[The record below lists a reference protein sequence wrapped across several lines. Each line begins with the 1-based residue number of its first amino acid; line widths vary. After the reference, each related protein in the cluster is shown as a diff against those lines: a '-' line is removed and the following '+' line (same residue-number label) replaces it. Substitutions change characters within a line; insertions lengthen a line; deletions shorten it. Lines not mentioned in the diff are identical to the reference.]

1 MAGIELNYEG
11 DIAVLTLNNTARH
24 NALGKSDIDAIV
36 DAVREAQKRARVLLV
51 TGAGDQTFC
60 AGALLSDMQSG
71 SLNPDAFERVT
82 DALFACPIPTIAA
95 LNGNAFGGGV
105 ELALCC
111 DFRFAREGI
120 RLQIPAAHIGICY
133 PANGIRRLVAT
144 LGLDTAKHLLLTG
157 QPIEGDALQY
167 TGAIERVLP
176 QDELLPTAWQRAQQL
191 ALHAPL
197 SMKGMKEL
205 LNRAAVDEWDDN
217 RYRDISKRCLLSE
230 DLIEGLAAKKE
241 KRSPHFKGK

>member
-1 MAGIELNYEG
+1 MAGIDINYEG
-11 DIAVLTLNNTARH
+11 HIAVLTLNNPERH
-24 NALGKSDIDAIV
+24 NALGKLDIDAMV
-36 DAVREAQKRARVLLV
+36 DNIREAQKRARVLLI
-51 TGAGDQTFC
+51 TGAGDHTFC

-82 DALFACPIPTIAA
+82 NALFACPIPTIAV

-120 RLQIPAAHIGICY
+120 RLQIPAAQIGICY

-157 QPIEGDALQY
+157 QAIEGPALQY
-167 TGAIERVLP
+167 TGAIEQVLP
-176 QDELLPTAWQRAQQL
+176 AEQLLPSAWQRAKEL
-191 ALHAPL
+191 CLHAPL

-217 RYRDISKRCLLSE
+217 RYRDISQRCLLSE
-230 DLIEGLAAKKE
+230 DLMEGLAAKKD
-241 KRSPHFKGK
+241 KRAPQFKGK